1 MSKLVQRLAAMV
13 AMTAVVLGATIGGV
27 SSMMIHYKPLNE
39 GAETVLTVNGDAV
52 TADEYSGYM
61 LYNMQ
66 YYASMYAQM
75 GLTDLWSNEDM
86 AKSLGASM
94 PEAAEQQAI
103 YARVVMQKFNELG
116 LKLSYNEQK
125 EMASVRRNSI
135 ANTTKDAYL
144 NQIAQFGFSDQT
156 YQNFMYISQCYQA
169 LNDYYFGENGVNTPS
184 DEDIQKYYEDNY
196 ITAKH
201 ILITTV
207 DPASGETKRTDE
219 EAKKEA
225 QSILDRINAGED
237 FDTLMNQYSEDTG
250 LSNNPNG
257 YTFTE
262 GQMVTEF
269 YDGAKAL
276 AEDEV
281 SELVKS
287 SYGYHIILR
296 LPLDPDGK
304 TLSQDSGTGDY
315 MTLRADAANEL
326 FNNMLIDW
334 INNAEVEW
342 KGDFGTMD
350 YNELFEEPA
359 AKSAN
364 VWMYV
369 AIAALVVIVALAAV
383 LLGRKK
389 PAETEETGTSETAE
403 VTTDETEKT
412 ETEDVPETPAAP
424 ETETEAPAEAE
435 GETKTE
441 EDE

>member
-52 TADEYSGYM
+52 AADEYSGYM

-135 ANTTKDAYL
+135 ANTGKDAYL

-287 SYGYHIILR
+287 SYGYHIIKR
-296 LPLDPDGK
+296 VKLDD
-304 TLSQDSGTGDY
+304 SQLDNFKSDIVSAISGSMD
-315 MTLRADAANEL
+315 EL
-326 FNNMLIDW
+326 LQQWMDE
-334 INNAEVEW
+334 AQVE
-342 KGDFGTMD
+342 
-350 YNELFEEPA
+350 
-359 AKSAN
+359 
-364 VWMYV
+364 
-369 AIAALVVIVALAAV
+369 
-383 LLGRKK
+383 
-389 PAETEETGTSETAE
+389 
-403 VTTDETEKT
+403 TTDLYSTITYENVYDYLPQDVQTLITRPGEESEQPDAQQSDADQSATEQS
-412 ETEDVPETPAAP
+412 AQ
-424 ETETEAPAEAE
+424 
-435 GETKTE
+435 
-441 EDE
+441 

>member
-75 GLTDLWSNEDM
+75 GLTDLWSNADM

-287 SYGYHIILR
+287 NYGYHIIKR
-296 LPLDPDGK
+296 VKLDD
-304 TLSQDSGTGDY
+304 SQLDNFKSNIVSAISGSMD
-315 MTLRADAANEL
+315 EL
-326 FNNMLIDW
+326 LQQWMDE
-334 INNAEVEW
+334 AQVE
-342 KGDFGTMD
+342 
-350 YNELFEEPA
+350 
-359 AKSAN
+359 
-364 VWMYV
+364 
-369 AIAALVVIVALAAV
+369 
-383 LLGRKK
+383 
-389 PAETEETGTSETAE
+389 
-403 VTTDETEKT
+403 TTDLYSTITYENVYDYLPQDVQTLVTRPGEASEQSDAQPSDAQPSDAEQSATEQS
-412 ETEDVPETPAAP
+412 AQ
-424 ETETEAPAEAE
+424 
-435 GETKTE
+435 
-441 EDE
+441 

>member
-1 MSKLVQRLAAMV
+1 MSKLVQRLAAMG

-75 GLTDLWSNEDM
+75 GLTDLWSNADM

-287 SYGYHIILR
+287 NYGYHIIKR
-296 LPLDPDGK
+296 VKLDD
-304 TLSQDSGTGDY
+304 SQLDNFKSDIVSAISGSMD
-315 MTLRADAANEL
+315 EL
-326 FNNMLIDW
+326 LQQWMDE
-334 INNAEVEW
+334 AQVE
-342 KGDFGTMD
+342 
-350 YNELFEEPA
+350 
-359 AKSAN
+359 
-364 VWMYV
+364 
-369 AIAALVVIVALAAV
+369 
-383 LLGRKK
+383 
-389 PAETEETGTSETAE
+389 
-403 VTTDETEKT
+403 TTDLYSTITYENVYDYLPQDVQTLVTRPGEASEQSDAQPSDAQPSDAEQSATEQS
-412 ETEDVPETPAAP
+412 AQ
-424 ETETEAPAEAE
+424 
-435 GETKTE
+435 
-441 EDE
+441 

>member
-156 YQNFMYISQCYQA
+156 YQNFMYIGQCYQA

-287 SYGYHIILR
+287 SYGYHIIKR
-296 LPLDPDGK
+296 VKLDD
-304 TLSQDSGTGDY
+304 SQLDNFKSDIVSAISGSMD
-315 MTLRADAANEL
+315 EL
-326 FNNMLIDW
+326 LQQWMDE
-334 INNAEVEW
+334 AQVE
-342 KGDFGTMD
+342 
-350 YNELFEEPA
+350 
-359 AKSAN
+359 
-364 VWMYV
+364 
-369 AIAALVVIVALAAV
+369 
-383 LLGRKK
+383 
-389 PAETEETGTSETAE
+389 
-403 VTTDETEKT
+403 TTDLYSTITYENVYDYLPQDVQTLVTRPGEASEQSDAQPSDAEQSATEQS
-412 ETEDVPETPAAP
+412 AQ
-424 ETETEAPAEAE
+424 
-435 GETKTE
+435 
-441 EDE
+441 

>member
-287 SYGYHIILR
+287 SYGYHIIKR
-296 LPLDPDGK
+296 VKLDD
-304 TLSQDSGTGDY
+304 SQLDNFKSDIISAISGSMD
-315 MTLRADAANEL
+315 EL
-326 FNNMLIDW
+326 LQQWMDE
-334 INNAEVEW
+334 AQVE
-342 KGDFGTMD
+342 
-350 YNELFEEPA
+350 
-359 AKSAN
+359 
-364 VWMYV
+364 
-369 AIAALVVIVALAAV
+369 
-383 LLGRKK
+383 
-389 PAETEETGTSETAE
+389 
-403 VTTDETEKT
+403 TTDLYSTITYENVYDYLPQ
-412 ETEDVPETPAAP
+412 DVQTLVTRPG
-424 ETETEAPAEAE
+424 EASEQSDAQPWVQN
-435 GETKTE
+435 
-441 EDE
+441 

>member
-135 ANTTKDAYL
+135 ANTSKDAYL

-287 SYGYHIILR
+287 NYGYHIIKR
-296 LPLDPDGK
+296 VKLDD
-304 TLSQDSGTGDY
+304 SQLDNFKSDIISAISGSMD
-315 MTLRADAANEL
+315 EL
-326 FNNMLIDW
+326 LQQWMDE
-334 INNAEVEW
+334 AQVE
-342 KGDFGTMD
+342 
-350 YNELFEEPA
+350 
-359 AKSAN
+359 
-364 VWMYV
+364 
-369 AIAALVVIVALAAV
+369 
-383 LLGRKK
+383 
-389 PAETEETGTSETAE
+389 
-403 VTTDETEKT
+403 TTDLYSTITYENVYDYLPQDVQTLVTRPGEASEQSDAQQSDADQSATEQS
-412 ETEDVPETPAAP
+412 AQ
-424 ETETEAPAEAE
+424 
-435 GETKTE
+435 
-441 EDE
+441 

>member
-1 MSKLVQRLAAMV
+1 MV

-287 SYGYHIILR
+287 NYGYHIIKR
-296 LPLDPDGK
+296 VKLDD
-304 TLSQDSGTGDY
+304 SQLDNFKSDIISAISGSMD
-315 MTLRADAANEL
+315 EL
-326 FNNMLIDW
+326 LQQWMDE
-334 INNAEVEW
+334 AQVE
-342 KGDFGTMD
+342 
-350 YNELFEEPA
+350 
-359 AKSAN
+359 
-364 VWMYV
+364 
-369 AIAALVVIVALAAV
+369 
-383 LLGRKK
+383 
-389 PAETEETGTSETAE
+389 
-403 VTTDETEKT
+403 TTDLYSTITYENVYDYLPQDVQTLVTRPGEESEQSDAQPSDADQSATEQS
-412 ETEDVPETPAAP
+412 AQ
-424 ETETEAPAEAE
+424 
-435 GETKTE
+435 
-441 EDE
+441 

>member
-287 SYGYHIILR
+287 NYGYHIIKR
-296 LPLDPDGK
+296 VKLDD
-304 TLSQDSGTGDY
+304 SQLDNFKSDIISAISGSMD
-315 MTLRADAANEL
+315 EL
-326 FNNMLIDW
+326 LQQWMDE
-334 INNAEVEW
+334 AQVE
-342 KGDFGTMD
+342 
-350 YNELFEEPA
+350 
-359 AKSAN
+359 
-364 VWMYV
+364 
-369 AIAALVVIVALAAV
+369 
-383 LLGRKK
+383 
-389 PAETEETGTSETAE
+389 
-403 VTTDETEKT
+403 TTDLYSTITYENVYDYLPQDVQTLVTRPGEESEQSDAQPSATEQS
-412 ETEDVPETPAAP
+412 AQ
-424 ETETEAPAEAE
+424 
-435 GETKTE
+435 
-441 EDE
+441 

>member
-27 SSMMIHYKPLNE
+27 SSMMIHYEPLNE

-75 GLTDLWSNEDM
+75 GLTDLWSNKDM

-287 SYGYHIILR
+287 SYGYHIIKR
-296 LPLDPDGK
+296 VKLDD
-304 TLSQDSGTGDY
+304 SQLDNFKSDIISAISGSMD
-315 MTLRADAANEL
+315 EL
-326 FNNMLIDW
+326 LQQWMDE
-334 INNAEVEW
+334 AQVE
-342 KGDFGTMD
+342 
-350 YNELFEEPA
+350 
-359 AKSAN
+359 
-364 VWMYV
+364 
-369 AIAALVVIVALAAV
+369 
-383 LLGRKK
+383 
-389 PAETEETGTSETAE
+389 
-403 VTTDETEKT
+403 TTDLYSTITYENVYDYLPQDVQTLVTRPGEESEQSDAQQSDAEQSATEQS
-412 ETEDVPETPAAP
+412 AQ
-424 ETETEAPAEAE
+424 
-435 GETKTE
+435 
-441 EDE
+441 

>member
-52 TADEYSGYM
+52 AADEYSGYM

-75 GLTDLWSNEDM
+75 GLTDLWSNKDM

-287 SYGYHIILR
+287 SYGYHIIKR
-296 LPLDPDGK
+296 VKLDD
-304 TLSQDSGTGDY
+304 SQLDNFKSDIVSAISGSMD
-315 MTLRADAANEL
+315 EL
-326 FNNMLIDW
+326 LKQWIDE
-334 INNAEVEW
+334 AQVE
-342 KGDFGTMD
+342 
-350 YNELFEEPA
+350 
-359 AKSAN
+359 
-364 VWMYV
+364 
-369 AIAALVVIVALAAV
+369 
-383 LLGRKK
+383 
-389 PAETEETGTSETAE
+389 
-403 VTTDETEKT
+403 TTDLYSSITYENVYDYLPQDVQALITRPGEESEQSDAQQSDADQSATEQS
-412 ETEDVPETPAAP
+412 AQ
-424 ETETEAPAEAE
+424 
-435 GETKTE
+435 
-441 EDE
+441 

>member
-52 TADEYSGYM
+52 AADEYSGYM

-125 EMASVRRNSI
+125 EMASIRRNSI
-135 ANTTKDAYL
+135 ANTGKDAYL

-287 SYGYHIILR
+287 SYGYHIIKR
-296 LPLDPDGK
+296 VKLDD
-304 TLSQDSGTGDY
+304 SQLDNFKSDIVSAISGSMD
-315 MTLRADAANEL
+315 EL
-326 FNNMLIDW
+326 LKQWIDE
-334 INNAEVEW
+334 AQVE
-342 KGDFGTMD
+342 
-350 YNELFEEPA
+350 
-359 AKSAN
+359 
-364 VWMYV
+364 
-369 AIAALVVIVALAAV
+369 
-383 LLGRKK
+383 
-389 PAETEETGTSETAE
+389 
-403 VTTDETEKT
+403 TTDLYSSITYENVYDYLPQDVQTLITRPGEESEQSDAQQSDADQSATEQS
-412 ETEDVPETPAAP
+412 AQ
-424 ETETEAPAEAE
+424 
-435 GETKTE
+435 
-441 EDE
+441 

>member
-61 LYNMQ
+61 LYNKQ

-287 SYGYHIILR
+287 NYGYHIIKR
-296 LPLDPDGK
+296 VKLDD
-304 TLSQDSGTGDY
+304 SQLDNFKSDIISAISGSMD
-315 MTLRADAANEL
+315 EL
-326 FNNMLIDW
+326 LQQWMDE
-334 INNAEVEW
+334 AQVE
-342 KGDFGTMD
+342 
-350 YNELFEEPA
+350 
-359 AKSAN
+359 
-364 VWMYV
+364 
-369 AIAALVVIVALAAV
+369 
-383 LLGRKK
+383 
-389 PAETEETGTSETAE
+389 
-403 VTTDETEKT
+403 TTDLYSTITYENVYDYLPQDVQTLVTRPGEASEQSDAQPSDAEQSATEQS
-412 ETEDVPETPAAP
+412 AQ
-424 ETETEAPAEAE
+424 
-435 GETKTE
+435 
-441 EDE
+441 

>member
-75 GLTDLWSNEDM
+75 GLTDLWSNADM

-287 SYGYHIILR
+287 NYGYHIIKR
-296 LPLDPDGK
+296 VKLDD
-304 TLSQDSGTGDY
+304 SQLDNFKSDIISAISGSMD
-315 MTLRADAANEL
+315 EL
-326 FNNMLIDW
+326 LQQWMDE
-334 INNAEVEW
+334 AQVE
-342 KGDFGTMD
+342 
-350 YNELFEEPA
+350 
-359 AKSAN
+359 
-364 VWMYV
+364 
-369 AIAALVVIVALAAV
+369 
-383 LLGRKK
+383 
-389 PAETEETGTSETAE
+389 
-403 VTTDETEKT
+403 TTDLYSTITYENVYDYLPQDVQTLVTRPGEESEQSDAQPSDAEQSATEQS
-412 ETEDVPETPAAP
+412 AQ
-424 ETETEAPAEAE
+424 
-435 GETKTE
+435 
-441 EDE
+441 

>member
-75 GLTDLWSNEDM
+75 GLSDLWSNEDM

-135 ANTTKDAYL
+135 ANTSKDAYL

-287 SYGYHIILR
+287 SYGYHIIKR
-296 LPLDPDGK
+296 VKLDD
-304 TLSQDSGTGDY
+304 SQLDNFKSDIVSAISGSMD
-315 MTLRADAANEL
+315 EL
-326 FNNMLIDW
+326 LQQWMDE
-334 INNAEVEW
+334 AQVE
-342 KGDFGTMD
+342 
-350 YNELFEEPA
+350 
-359 AKSAN
+359 
-364 VWMYV
+364 
-369 AIAALVVIVALAAV
+369 
-383 LLGRKK
+383 
-389 PAETEETGTSETAE
+389 
-403 VTTDETEKT
+403 TTDLYSTITYENVYDYLPQDVQTLITRPGEESEQSDAQQSDADQSATEQS
-412 ETEDVPETPAAP
+412 AQ
-424 ETETEAPAEAE
+424 
-435 GETKTE
+435 
-441 EDE
+441 

>member
-287 SYGYHIILR
+287 SYGYHIIKR
-296 LPLDPDGK
+296 VKLDD
-304 TLSQDSGTGDY
+304 SQLDNFKSDIISAISGS
-315 MTLRADAANEL
+315 MNEL
-326 FNNMLIDW
+326 LQQWMDE
-334 INNAEVEW
+334 AQVE
-342 KGDFGTMD
+342 
-350 YNELFEEPA
+350 
-359 AKSAN
+359 
-364 VWMYV
+364 
-369 AIAALVVIVALAAV
+369 
-383 LLGRKK
+383 
-389 PAETEETGTSETAE
+389 
-403 VTTDETEKT
+403 TTDLYSTITYENVYDYLPQDVQTLVTRPGEASEQSDAQPSDADQSATEQS
-412 ETEDVPETPAAP
+412 AQ
-424 ETETEAPAEAE
+424 
-435 GETKTE
+435 
-441 EDE
+441 

>member
-75 GLTDLWSNEDM
+75 GLTDLWSNKDM

-262 GQMVTEF
+262 GQMLTEF

-287 SYGYHIILR
+287 SYGYHIIKR
-296 LPLDPDGK
+296 VKLDD
-304 TLSQDSGTGDY
+304 SQFDNFKSDIVSAISGSMD
-315 MTLRADAANEL
+315 EL
-326 FNNMLIDW
+326 LKQWIDE
-334 INNAEVEW
+334 AQVE
-342 KGDFGTMD
+342 
-350 YNELFEEPA
+350 
-359 AKSAN
+359 
-364 VWMYV
+364 
-369 AIAALVVIVALAAV
+369 
-383 LLGRKK
+383 
-389 PAETEETGTSETAE
+389 
-403 VTTDETEKT
+403 TTDLYSSITYENVYDYLPQDVQTLITRPGEESEQSDAQQSDADQSATEQS
-412 ETEDVPETPAAP
+412 AQ
-424 ETETEAPAEAE
+424 
-435 GETKTE
+435 
-441 EDE
+441 

>member
-52 TADEYSGYM
+52 AADEYSGYM

-75 GLTDLWSNEDM
+75 GLTDLWSNKDM

-287 SYGYHIILR
+287 NYGYHIIKR
-296 LPLDPDGK
+296 VKLDD
-304 TLSQDSGTGDY
+304 SQLDNFKSDIISAISGSMD
-315 MTLRADAANEL
+315 EL
-326 FNNMLIDW
+326 LQQWMDE
-334 INNAEVEW
+334 AQVE
-342 KGDFGTMD
+342 
-350 YNELFEEPA
+350 
-359 AKSAN
+359 
-364 VWMYV
+364 
-369 AIAALVVIVALAAV
+369 
-383 LLGRKK
+383 
-389 PAETEETGTSETAE
+389 
-403 VTTDETEKT
+403 TTDLYSTITYENVYDYLPQDVQTLVTRPGEASEQSDAQQSDAQPSDAEQSATEQS
-412 ETEDVPETPAAP
+412 AQ
-424 ETETEAPAEAE
+424 
-435 GETKTE
+435 
-441 EDE
+441 

>member
-287 SYGYHIILR
+287 SYGYHIIKR
-296 LPLDPDGK
+296 VKLDD
-304 TLSQDSGTGDY
+304 SQLDNFKSDIISAISGSMD
-315 MTLRADAANEL
+315 EL
-326 FNNMLIDW
+326 LQQWMDE
-334 INNAEVEW
+334 AQVE
-342 KGDFGTMD
+342 
-350 YNELFEEPA
+350 
-359 AKSAN
+359 
-364 VWMYV
+364 
-369 AIAALVVIVALAAV
+369 
-383 LLGRKK
+383 
-389 PAETEETGTSETAE
+389 
-403 VTTDETEKT
+403 TTDLYSTITYENVYDYLPQDVQTLVTRPGEASEQSDAQPSDAGQSATEQS
-412 ETEDVPETPAAP
+412 AQ
-424 ETETEAPAEAE
+424 
-435 GETKTE
+435 
-441 EDE
+441 

>member
-135 ANTTKDAYL
+135 ANTSQDAYL

-287 SYGYHIILR
+287 SYGYHIIKR
-296 LPLDPDGK
+296 IKLDD
-304 TLSQDSGTGDY
+304 SQLDNFKSDIVSAISGSMD
-315 MTLRADAANEL
+315 EL
-326 FNNMLIDW
+326 LQQWIDE
-334 INNAEVEW
+334 AQVE
-342 KGDFGTMD
+342 
-350 YNELFEEPA
+350 
-359 AKSAN
+359 
-364 VWMYV
+364 
-369 AIAALVVIVALAAV
+369 
-383 LLGRKK
+383 
-389 PAETEETGTSETAE
+389 
-403 VTTDETEKT
+403 TTDLYSTITYENVYDYLPKDVQTLITRPGEESEQSDAQQSDADQSATEQS
-412 ETEDVPETPAAP
+412 AQ
-424 ETETEAPAEAE
+424 
-435 GETKTE
+435 
-441 EDE
+441 

>member
-262 GQMVTEF
+262 GQMITEF

-287 SYGYHIILR
+287 NYGYHIIKR
-296 LPLDPDGK
+296 VKLDD
-304 TLSQDSGTGDY
+304 SQLDNFKSDIISAISGSMD
-315 MTLRADAANEL
+315 EL
-326 FNNMLIDW
+326 LQQWMDE
-334 INNAEVEW
+334 AQVE
-342 KGDFGTMD
+342 
-350 YNELFEEPA
+350 
-359 AKSAN
+359 
-364 VWMYV
+364 
-369 AIAALVVIVALAAV
+369 
-383 LLGRKK
+383 
-389 PAETEETGTSETAE
+389 
-403 VTTDETEKT
+403 TTDLYSTITYENVYDYLPQDVQTLVTRPGEASEQSDAQPSDAEQSATEQS
-412 ETEDVPETPAAP
+412 AQ
-424 ETETEAPAEAE
+424 
-435 GETKTE
+435 
-441 EDE
+441 

>member
-75 GLTDLWSNEDM
+75 GLSDLWSNEDM

-135 ANTTKDAYL
+135 ANTSKDAYL

-287 SYGYHIILR
+287 SYGYHIIKR
-296 LPLDPDGK
+296 VKLDD
-304 TLSQDSGTGDY
+304 SQLDNFKSDIVSAISGSMD
-315 MTLRADAANEL
+315 EL
-326 FNNMLIDW
+326 LQQWIDE
-334 INNAEVEW
+334 AQVE
-342 KGDFGTMD
+342 
-350 YNELFEEPA
+350 
-359 AKSAN
+359 
-364 VWMYV
+364 
-369 AIAALVVIVALAAV
+369 
-383 LLGRKK
+383 
-389 PAETEETGTSETAE
+389 
-403 VTTDETEKT
+403 TTDLYSTITYENVYDYLPQDVQTLITRPGEESEQSDAQQSDADQSATEQS
-412 ETEDVPETPAAP
+412 AQ
-424 ETETEAPAEAE
+424 
-435 GETKTE
+435 
-441 EDE
+441 

>member
-135 ANTTKDAYL
+135 ANTSKDAYL

-287 SYGYHIILR
+287 NYGYHIIKR
-296 LPLDPDGK
+296 VKLDD
-304 TLSQDSGTGDY
+304 SQLDNFKSDIVSAISGSMD
-315 MTLRADAANEL
+315 EL
-326 FNNMLIDW
+326 LQQWMDE
-334 INNAEVEW
+334 AQVE
-342 KGDFGTMD
+342 
-350 YNELFEEPA
+350 
-359 AKSAN
+359 
-364 VWMYV
+364 
-369 AIAALVVIVALAAV
+369 
-383 LLGRKK
+383 
-389 PAETEETGTSETAE
+389 
-403 VTTDETEKT
+403 TTDLYSTITYENVYDYLPQDVQTLVTRPGEASEQSDAQQSDADQSATEQS
-412 ETEDVPETPAAP
+412 AQ
-424 ETETEAPAEAE
+424 
-435 GETKTE
+435 
-441 EDE
+441 

>member
-52 TADEYSGYM
+52 AADEYSGYM

-75 GLTDLWSNEDM
+75 GLTDLWSNKDM

-135 ANTTKDAYL
+135 ANTGKDAYL

-184 DEDIQKYYEDNY
+184 DEDIQKYYEYNY

-287 SYGYHIILR
+287 SYGYHIIKR
-296 LPLDPDGK
+296 VKLDD
-304 TLSQDSGTGDY
+304 SQLDNFKSDIVSAISGSMD
-315 MTLRADAANEL
+315 EL
-326 FNNMLIDW
+326 LQQWMDE
-334 INNAEVEW
+334 AQVE
-342 KGDFGTMD
+342 
-350 YNELFEEPA
+350 
-359 AKSAN
+359 
-364 VWMYV
+364 
-369 AIAALVVIVALAAV
+369 
-383 LLGRKK
+383 
-389 PAETEETGTSETAE
+389 
-403 VTTDETEKT
+403 TTDLYSTITYENVYDYLPQDVQTLITRPGEQSEQPDAQQSDADQSATEQS
-412 ETEDVPETPAAP
+412 AQ
-424 ETETEAPAEAE
+424 
-435 GETKTE
+435 
-441 EDE
+441 

>member
-135 ANTTKDAYL
+135 ANTSQDAYL

-287 SYGYHIILR
+287 SYGYHIIKR
-296 LPLDPDGK
+296 VKLDD
-304 TLSQDSGTGDY
+304 SQLDNFKSDIVSAISGSMD
-315 MTLRADAANEL
+315 EL
-326 FNNMLIDW
+326 LQQWIDE
-334 INNAEVEW
+334 AQVE
-342 KGDFGTMD
+342 
-350 YNELFEEPA
+350 
-359 AKSAN
+359 
-364 VWMYV
+364 
-369 AIAALVVIVALAAV
+369 
-383 LLGRKK
+383 
-389 PAETEETGTSETAE
+389 
-403 VTTDETEKT
+403 TTDLYSSITYENVYDYLPKDVQTLITRPGEESEQSDAQQSDADQSATEQS
-412 ETEDVPETPAAP
+412 AQ
-424 ETETEAPAEAE
+424 
-435 GETKTE
+435 
-441 EDE
+441 

>member
-52 TADEYSGYM
+52 AADEYSGYM

-75 GLTDLWSNEDM
+75 GLTDLWSNKDM

-262 GQMVTEF
+262 GQMLTEF

-287 SYGYHIILR
+287 SYGYHIIKR
-296 LPLDPDGK
+296 VKLDD
-304 TLSQDSGTGDY
+304 SQFDNFKSDIVSAISGSMD
-315 MTLRADAANEL
+315 EL
-326 FNNMLIDW
+326 LKQWIDE
-334 INNAEVEW
+334 AQVE
-342 KGDFGTMD
+342 
-350 YNELFEEPA
+350 
-359 AKSAN
+359 
-364 VWMYV
+364 
-369 AIAALVVIVALAAV
+369 
-383 LLGRKK
+383 
-389 PAETEETGTSETAE
+389 
-403 VTTDETEKT
+403 TTDLYSSITYENVYDYLPQDVQTLITRPGEESEQSDAQQSDADQSATEQS
-412 ETEDVPETPAAP
+412 AQ
-424 ETETEAPAEAE
+424 
-435 GETKTE
+435 
-441 EDE
+441 

>member
-75 GLTDLWSNEDM
+75 GLTDLWSNADM

-287 SYGYHIILR
+287 NYGYHIIKR
-296 LPLDPDGK
+296 VKLDD
-304 TLSQDSGTGDY
+304 SQLDNFKSDIVSAISGSMD
-315 MTLRADAANEL
+315 EL
-326 FNNMLIDW
+326 LQQWMDE
-334 INNAEVEW
+334 AQVE
-342 KGDFGTMD
+342 
-350 YNELFEEPA
+350 
-359 AKSAN
+359 
-364 VWMYV
+364 
-369 AIAALVVIVALAAV
+369 
-383 LLGRKK
+383 
-389 PAETEETGTSETAE
+389 
-403 VTTDETEKT
+403 TTDLYSTITYENVYDYLPQDVQTLVTRPGEASEQSDAQPSDAGQSATEQS
-412 ETEDVPETPAAP
+412 AQ
-424 ETETEAPAEAE
+424 
-435 GETKTE
+435 
-441 EDE
+441 

>member
-52 TADEYSGYM
+52 AADEYSGYM

-75 GLTDLWSNEDM
+75 GLTDLWSNKDM

-262 GQMVTEF
+262 GQMLTEF

-287 SYGYHIILR
+287 SYGYHIIKR
-296 LPLDPDGK
+296 VKLDD
-304 TLSQDSGTGDY
+304 SQLDNFKSDIVSAISGSMD
-315 MTLRADAANEL
+315 EL
-326 FNNMLIDW
+326 LKQWIDE
-334 INNAEVEW
+334 AQVE
-342 KGDFGTMD
+342 
-350 YNELFEEPA
+350 
-359 AKSAN
+359 
-364 VWMYV
+364 
-369 AIAALVVIVALAAV
+369 
-383 LLGRKK
+383 
-389 PAETEETGTSETAE
+389 
-403 VTTDETEKT
+403 TTDLYSTITYENVYDYLPKDVQTLITRPGEESEQSDAQQSDADQSATEQS
-412 ETEDVPETPAAP
+412 AQ
-424 ETETEAPAEAE
+424 
-435 GETKTE
+435 
-441 EDE
+441 

>member
-75 GLTDLWSNEDM
+75 GLTDLWSNADM

-287 SYGYHIILR
+287 NYGYHIIKR
-296 LPLDPDGK
+296 VKLDD
-304 TLSQDSGTGDY
+304 SQLDNFKSDIVSAISGSMD
-315 MTLRADAANEL
+315 EL
-326 FNNMLIDW
+326 LQQWMDE
-334 INNAEVEW
+334 AQVE
-342 KGDFGTMD
+342 
-350 YNELFEEPA
+350 
-359 AKSAN
+359 
-364 VWMYV
+364 
-369 AIAALVVIVALAAV
+369 
-383 LLGRKK
+383 
-389 PAETEETGTSETAE
+389 
-403 VTTDETEKT
+403 TTDLYSTITYENVYDYLPQDVQTLVTRPGEASEQSDAQPSDAQPSDAEQSATEQS
-412 ETEDVPETPAAP
+412 AQSSQS
-424 ETETEAPAEAE
+424 
-435 GETKTE
+435 
-441 EDE
+441 

>member
-287 SYGYHIILR
+287 NYGYHIIKR
-296 LPLDPDGK
+296 VKLDD
-304 TLSQDSGTGDY
+304 SQLDNFKSDIVSAISGSMD
-315 MTLRADAANEL
+315 EL
-326 FNNMLIDW
+326 LQQWMDE
-334 INNAEVEW
+334 AQVE
-342 KGDFGTMD
+342 
-350 YNELFEEPA
+350 
-359 AKSAN
+359 
-364 VWMYV
+364 
-369 AIAALVVIVALAAV
+369 
-383 LLGRKK
+383 
-389 PAETEETGTSETAE
+389 
-403 VTTDETEKT
+403 TTDLYSTITYENVYDYLPQDVQTLVTRPGEASEQSDAQQSDAQPSDAEQSATEQS
-412 ETEDVPETPAAP
+412 AQ
-424 ETETEAPAEAE
+424 
-435 GETKTE
+435 
-441 EDE
+441 

>member
-52 TADEYSGYM
+52 AADEYSGYM

-75 GLTDLWSNEDM
+75 GLTDLWSNKDM

-262 GQMVTEF
+262 GQMLTEF

-287 SYGYHIILR
+287 SYGYHIIKR
-296 LPLDPDGK
+296 VKLDD
-304 TLSQDSGTGDY
+304 SQFDNFKSDIGSAISGSMD
-315 MTLRADAANEL
+315 EL
-326 FNNMLIDW
+326 LKQWIDE
-334 INNAEVEW
+334 AQVE
-342 KGDFGTMD
+342 
-350 YNELFEEPA
+350 
-359 AKSAN
+359 
-364 VWMYV
+364 
-369 AIAALVVIVALAAV
+369 
-383 LLGRKK
+383 
-389 PAETEETGTSETAE
+389 
-403 VTTDETEKT
+403 TTDLYSSITYENVYDYLPQDVQTLITRPGEESEQSDAQQSDADQSATEQS
-412 ETEDVPETPAAP
+412 AQ
-424 ETETEAPAEAE
+424 
-435 GETKTE
+435 
-441 EDE
+441 

>member
-287 SYGYHIILR
+287 NYGYHIIKR
-296 LPLDPDGK
+296 VKLDD
-304 TLSQDSGTGDY
+304 SQLDNFKSDIISAISGSMD
-315 MTLRADAANEL
+315 EL
-326 FNNMLIDW
+326 LQQWMDE
-334 INNAEVEW
+334 AQVE
-342 KGDFGTMD
+342 
-350 YNELFEEPA
+350 
-359 AKSAN
+359 
-364 VWMYV
+364 
-369 AIAALVVIVALAAV
+369 
-383 LLGRKK
+383 
-389 PAETEETGTSETAE
+389 
-403 VTTDETEKT
+403 TTDLYSTITYENVYDYLPQDVQTLVTRPGEESEQSDAQPSDAEQSATEQS
-412 ETEDVPETPAAP
+412 AQ
-424 ETETEAPAEAE
+424 
-435 GETKTE
+435 
-441 EDE
+441 

>member
-237 FDTLMNQYSEDTG
+237 FDTLMNQYSEDNG

-287 SYGYHIILR
+287 NYGYHIIKR
-296 LPLDPDGK
+296 VKLDD
-304 TLSQDSGTGDY
+304 SQLDNFKSDIISAISGSMD
-315 MTLRADAANEL
+315 EL
-326 FNNMLIDW
+326 LQQWMDE
-334 INNAEVEW
+334 AQVE
-342 KGDFGTMD
+342 
-350 YNELFEEPA
+350 
-359 AKSAN
+359 
-364 VWMYV
+364 
-369 AIAALVVIVALAAV
+369 
-383 LLGRKK
+383 
-389 PAETEETGTSETAE
+389 
-403 VTTDETEKT
+403 TTDLYSTITYENVYDYLPQDVQTLVTRPGEASEQSDAQQSDAQPSDAEQSATEQS
-412 ETEDVPETPAAP
+412 AQ
-424 ETETEAPAEAE
+424 
-435 GETKTE
+435 
-441 EDE
+441 

>member
-52 TADEYSGYM
+52 AADEYSGYM

-135 ANTTKDAYL
+135 ANTSQDAYL

-287 SYGYHIILR
+287 SYGYHIIKR
-296 LPLDPDGK
+296 IKLDD
-304 TLSQDSGTGDY
+304 SQLDNFKSDIVSAISGSMD
-315 MTLRADAANEL
+315 EL
-326 FNNMLIDW
+326 LQQWMDE
-334 INNAEVEW
+334 AQVE
-342 KGDFGTMD
+342 
-350 YNELFEEPA
+350 
-359 AKSAN
+359 
-364 VWMYV
+364 
-369 AIAALVVIVALAAV
+369 
-383 LLGRKK
+383 
-389 PAETEETGTSETAE
+389 
-403 VTTDETEKT
+403 TTDLYSTITYENVYDYLPKDVQTLITRPGEESEQSDAQQSDTDQSATEQS
-412 ETEDVPETPAAP
+412 AQ
-424 ETETEAPAEAE
+424 
-435 GETKTE
+435 
-441 EDE
+441 

>member
-287 SYGYHIILR
+287 SYGYHIIKR
-296 LPLDPDGK
+296 VKLDD
-304 TLSQDSGTGDY
+304 SQLDNFKSDIISAISGSMD
-315 MTLRADAANEL
+315 EL
-326 FNNMLIDW
+326 LQQWMDE
-334 INNAEVEW
+334 AQVE
-342 KGDFGTMD
+342 
-350 YNELFEEPA
+350 
-359 AKSAN
+359 
-364 VWMYV
+364 
-369 AIAALVVIVALAAV
+369 
-383 LLGRKK
+383 
-389 PAETEETGTSETAE
+389 
-403 VTTDETEKT
+403 TTDLYSTITYENVYDYLPQ
-412 ETEDVPETPAAP
+412 DVQTLVTRPG
-424 ETETEAPAEAE
+424 EASEQSDAQQSLSLIHISEP
-435 GETKTE
+435 TRP
-441 EDE
+441 

>member
-287 SYGYHIILR
+287 NYGYHIIKR
-296 LPLDPDGK
+296 VKLDD
-304 TLSQDSGTGDY
+304 SQLDNFKSDIVSAISGSMD
-315 MTLRADAANEL
+315 EL
-326 FNNMLIDW
+326 LQQWMDE
-334 INNAEVEW
+334 AQVE
-342 KGDFGTMD
+342 
-350 YNELFEEPA
+350 
-359 AKSAN
+359 
-364 VWMYV
+364 
-369 AIAALVVIVALAAV
+369 
-383 LLGRKK
+383 
-389 PAETEETGTSETAE
+389 
-403 VTTDETEKT
+403 TTDLYSTITYENVYDYLPQDVQTLVTRPGEASEQSDAQPSDAEQSATEQS
-412 ETEDVPETPAAP
+412 AQ
-424 ETETEAPAEAE
+424 
-435 GETKTE
+435 
-441 EDE
+441 

>member
-52 TADEYSGYM
+52 AADEYSGYM

-135 ANTTKDAYL
+135 ANTSQDAYL

-287 SYGYHIILR
+287 SYGYHIIKR
-296 LPLDPDGK
+296 VKLDD
-304 TLSQDSGTGDY
+304 SQLDNFKSDIVSAISGSMD
-315 MTLRADAANEL
+315 EL
-326 FNNMLIDW
+326 LQQWMDE
-334 INNAEVEW
+334 AQVE
-342 KGDFGTMD
+342 
-350 YNELFEEPA
+350 
-359 AKSAN
+359 
-364 VWMYV
+364 
-369 AIAALVVIVALAAV
+369 
-383 LLGRKK
+383 
-389 PAETEETGTSETAE
+389 
-403 VTTDETEKT
+403 TTDLYSTITYENVYDYLPQDVQTLITRPGEESEQSDAQQSDADQSATEQS
-412 ETEDVPETPAAP
+412 AQ
-424 ETETEAPAEAE
+424 
-435 GETKTE
+435 
-441 EDE
+441 

>member
-52 TADEYSGYM
+52 AADEYSGYM

-135 ANTTKDAYL
+135 ANTSQDAYL

-287 SYGYHIILR
+287 SYGYHIIKR
-296 LPLDPDGK
+296 IKLDD
-304 TLSQDSGTGDY
+304 SQLDNFKSDIVSAISGSMD
-315 MTLRADAANEL
+315 EL
-326 FNNMLIDW
+326 LQQWMDE
-334 INNAEVEW
+334 AQVE
-342 KGDFGTMD
+342 
-350 YNELFEEPA
+350 
-359 AKSAN
+359 
-364 VWMYV
+364 
-369 AIAALVVIVALAAV
+369 
-383 LLGRKK
+383 
-389 PAETEETGTSETAE
+389 
-403 VTTDETEKT
+403 TTDLYSTITYENVYDYLPQDVQTLVTRPGEESEQSDAQPSDADQSATEQS
-412 ETEDVPETPAAP
+412 AQ
-424 ETETEAPAEAE
+424 
-435 GETKTE
+435 
-441 EDE
+441 

>member
-75 GLTDLWSNEDM
+75 GLSDLWSNEDM

-135 ANTTKDAYL
+135 ANTSKDAYL

-287 SYGYHIILR
+287 SYGYHIIKR
-296 LPLDPDGK
+296 VKLDD
-304 TLSQDSGTGDY
+304 SQLDNFKSDIVSAISGSMD
-315 MTLRADAANEL
+315 EL
-326 FNNMLIDW
+326 LKQWIDE
-334 INNAEVEW
+334 AQVE
-342 KGDFGTMD
+342 
-350 YNELFEEPA
+350 
-359 AKSAN
+359 
-364 VWMYV
+364 
-369 AIAALVVIVALAAV
+369 
-383 LLGRKK
+383 
-389 PAETEETGTSETAE
+389 
-403 VTTDETEKT
+403 TTDLYSTITYENVYDYLPKDVQTLVTRPGEESEQSDAQQSDADQSATEQS
-412 ETEDVPETPAAP
+412 AQ
-424 ETETEAPAEAE
+424 
-435 GETKTE
+435 
-441 EDE
+441 

>member
-52 TADEYSGYM
+52 AADEYSGYM

-75 GLTDLWSNEDM
+75 GLTDLWSNKDM

-156 YQNFMYISQCYQA
+156 YQNFMYISQYYQA

-262 GQMVTEF
+262 GQMLTEF

-287 SYGYHIILR
+287 SYGYHIIKR
-296 LPLDPDGK
+296 VKLDD
-304 TLSQDSGTGDY
+304 SQFDNFKSDIVSAISGSMD
-315 MTLRADAANEL
+315 EL
-326 FNNMLIDW
+326 LKQWIDE
-334 INNAEVEW
+334 AQVE
-342 KGDFGTMD
+342 
-350 YNELFEEPA
+350 
-359 AKSAN
+359 
-364 VWMYV
+364 
-369 AIAALVVIVALAAV
+369 
-383 LLGRKK
+383 
-389 PAETEETGTSETAE
+389 
-403 VTTDETEKT
+403 TTDLYSSITYENVYDYLPQDVQTLITRPGEESEQSDAQQSDADQSATEQS
-412 ETEDVPETPAAP
+412 AQ
-424 ETETEAPAEAE
+424 
-435 GETKTE
+435 
-441 EDE
+441 